1 MTDQSI
7 GQPLNADGTTNYD
20 YLDMGEWWARPPWR
34 SVHMG
39 QGFVSDSRFGSDQV
53 IKRTNRDVTRKW
65 RAVGERIEAA
75 GAAHRK
81 SL

>member
-20 YLDMGEWWARPPWR
+20 YLDMGEWWIHPPER
-34 SVHMG
+34 SVHMR
-39 QGFVSDSRFGSDQV
+39 QGFVSDSRFGSGPV
-53 IKRTNRDVTRKW
+53 IKRTNRDVTQKW
-65 RAVGERIEAA
+65 RAAGERIEAA
-75 GAAHRK
+75 GAAYRQ